1 VTAPAVPRRWSLLR
15 SRPFGLIFASRGIS
29 FLGNAMAPIALAF
42 AVLSL
47 KGASAADLG
56 WVIATRS
63 AAQVVFLLAGGVIA
77 DRCSRRVVLI
87 ASEVVAGIA
96 ELLLSALFFAH
107 TAGIPYILIL
117 VAANGAASAAYWP
130 AATGILPEIVDRAD
144 MVSANGLLRIS
155 MNVAAIAGASL
166 GGVIVTLA
174 GADWALLAD
183 ALTFLVSAILIAGV
197 RRTTTAA
204 TTTEGALAALRTGW
218 SEFRSRQWV
227 WLIVAQFSLFNACF
241 QGILVVLGPIMS
253 KDYYG
258 GAGFWAAMLAL
269 QGVGLAAGSLI
280 SMILR
285 PVRPI
290 RTATLLTFGFLPAL
304 LLFGLRAPVWMT
316 GAAMLVYGGCYAIFS
331 VLWNSSLQN
340 QISRDAIS
348 RVSSYDAVGSYALGP
363 IGSVVAVPLAHE
375 LGLGGT
381 FTTCF
386 FLLFAASCAVLAF
399 PSVRHLTTSPP
410 QLATTA
416 AGSR

>member
-1 VTAPAVPRRWSLLR
+1 MTVSAAPQRWSLLR
-15 SRPFGLIFASRGIS
+15 SRTFGLIFASRGIS

-47 KGASAADLG
+47 KGATAADLG
-56 WVIATRS
+56 WAIAARS
-63 AAQVVFLLAGGVIA
+63 AAQVLFLLAGGVIA
-77 DRCSRRVVLI
+77 DRCSRRMVLI
-87 ASEVVAGIA
+87 ASEAVAGAA
-96 ELLLSALFFAH
+96 ELLLSGLFFVHA
-107 TAGIPYILIL
+107 AAIPYVLIL
-117 VAANGAASAAYWP
+117 VAVNGAASAAYWP
-130 AATGILPEIVDRAD
+130 AATGFLPETVDSAD
-144 MVSANGLLRIS
+144 MISANALLRIS

-166 GGVIVTLA
+166 GGVIVTFA

-197 RRTTTAA
+197 HRTTTAA
-204 TTTEGALAALRTGW
+204 VTITESALAALRTGW
-218 SEFRSRQWV
+218 NEFRSRQWV

-253 KDYYG
+253 KDYYD

-269 QGVGLAAGSLI
+269 QAVGLAAGSLI
-280 SMILR
+280 SMLLR
-285 PVRPI
+285 PARPI

-304 LLFGLRAPVWMT
+304 LLFGLRAPVWIT

-363 IGSVVAVPLAHE
+363 VGSAIAVPVADY
-375 LGLGGT
+375 LGPSGT
-381 FTTCF
+381 FTACF

-399 PSVRHLTTSPP
+399 PSVRHLTESPP
-410 QLATTA
+410 QLL
-416 AGSR
+416 GRK